1 MKKINFVLQTLLIIT
16 LLNIVKSTNSNS
28 FQVSLD
34 KSNLVMGNKNGKK
47 IENNTNLQ
55 KNEKTQ
61 KSHIFL
67 SNYNTKKEKYKAL
80 IIISHVLTYI
90 SFLIII
96 CLFFYFIYWC
106 MMYCTMKEAYRE
118 YRDNDYPFTDFWE
131 KLCGIYC
138 YCCCY

>member
-67 SNYNTKKEKYKAL
+67 SSSNTKKEKYKAL
-80 IIISHVLTYI
+80 ITISHVLTYI
-90 SFLIII
+90 SFFIFI
-96 CLFFYFIYWC
+96 CVLFTFLYWC
-106 MMYCTMKEAYRE
+106 ISYCTFKEYNSE
-118 YRDNDYPFTDFWE
+118 YRDKDYIFTDFWE

>member
-67 SNYNTKKEKYKAL
+67 SSNDTKKQKYKVL

-106 MMYCTMKEAYRE
+106 IMYCTMKEMKVA
-118 YRDNDYPFTDFWE
+118 YRDNDYLFTDFWE

>member
-28 FQVSLD
+28 FQVSLN

>member
-1 MKKINFVLQTLLIIT
+1 MKKINFFLQALFIIT

-28 FQVSLD
+28 FQVSLN

>member
-47 IENNTNLQ
+47 IENNTNFE

-67 SNYNTKKEKYKAL
+67 SSYNTKKEKYKAL
-80 IIISHVLTYI
+80 ITISHVLTYI
-90 SFLIII
+90 SFLIILAEGNFT
-96 CLFFYFIYWC
+96 LFPRLLY
-106 MMYCTMKEAYRE
+106 K
-118 YRDNDYPFTDFWE
+118 
-131 KLCGIYC
+131 G
-138 YCCCY
+138 

>member
-1 MKKINFVLQTLLIIT
+1 MKKINFVLQTLFIIT
-16 LLNIVKSTNSNS
+16 LLNIMKSTNSNS

>member
-1 MKKINFVLQTLLIIT
+1 MKKINFVLQTLFIIT

-28 FQVSLD
+28 FQVSLN

-67 SNYNTKKEKYKAL
+67 SSSNTKKEKYKAL
-80 IIISHVLTYI
+80 ITISHVLTYI

-106 MMYCTMKEAYRE
+106 IMYCTMKEMKVA
-118 YRDNDYPFTDFWE
+118 YRDNDYLFTDFWE

>member
-28 FQVSLD
+28 FQVSLN

-67 SNYNTKKEKYKAL
+67 SSYNTKKEKYKAL

-106 MMYCTMKEAYRE
+106 IMYCTMKESKVA
-118 YRDNDYPFTDFWE
+118 YRDNDYLFTDFWE